1 MADYAEEIAKR
12 LADRRAR
19 RRYWPEGEPDSRRE
33 RDRGKRRGKSDPSEM
48 KASYDP
54 KFKGKPKAEPE
65 KLESISEFVKK
76 ERTRR
81 LERAL
86 KTMEE
91 RRVVP
96 KDVPLKKW
104 LSQPGNLDR
113 ALKRGMV
120 RMIARHANPK
130 SKDTDDVVT
139 VGGRRYAKT
148 DLYKAPLREKASE
161 IVLKTKYG
169 SEMWWD
175 RNKKAIFVASV
186 SLVAGF
192 MIYSAWKNAQLE
204 KGLAKQRTR
213 RRGPAT
219 HAGLLAMP
227 AHHWHRPRYFS
238 GPRSPFFYG
247 RVPHRFG
254 HWRAPWG
261 GWNPWYFA
269 GAHGGGGGG
278 AGHGGGGGAG
288 HGGGGGAGRGGGGAM
303 QSLHGQSG
311 GGVTPSLHGQ
321 GGGGVTSHHGYG
333 REGWGGGG
341 WGGYGGWGGWGGWGD
356 WNPWYLDDTSFWG
369 DPYDAF
375 NPEASWW

>member
-238 GPRSPFFYG
+238 GPNLLFSTAASLIVLGIGVRLGADGTLGTSQVHTAEG
-247 RVPHRFG
+247 VEVRVTG
-254 HWRAPWG
+254 AVVAQATGAVEARAA
-261 GWNPWYFA
+261 A
-269 GAHGGGGGG
+269 GA
-278 AGHGGGGGAG
+278 A
-288 HGGGGGAGRGGGGAM
+288 RC
-303 QSLHGQSG
+303 
-311 GGVTPSLHGQ
+311 
-321 GGGGVTSHHGYG
+321 
-333 REGWGGGG
+333 
-341 WGGYGGWGGWGGWGD
+341 
-356 WNPWYLDDTSFWG
+356 NPFTVR
-369 DPYDAF
+369 A
-375 NPEASWW
+375 EAV